1 MHNKNSSLFLLTP
14 FTALAFIFIA
24 LLAPLTTFAA
34 ETYDVALSMVKTLQ
48 LGNNLEPMSYR
59 VATTT
64 QTYLMIVQKA
74 GTLTAQSLTKDEL
87 HRLQPKYQEQWN
99 TNLARSYAEFFDST
113 EMQSIT
119 NEQKSSKY
127 VGKFLSKQNDVG
139 RSMQL
144 KSTKLLTDFVSEAM
158 LNVFTKVNGGK

>member
-1 MHNKNSSLFLLTP
+1 MDNKINLRFLRVP
-14 FTALAFIFIA
+14 FAVLAFLFIV
-24 LLAPLTTFAA
+24 LQAPSTTFAA

-64 QTYLMIVQKA
+64 QTYLMVVQKA
-74 GTLTAQSLTKDEL
+74 GASAAQSLTKDEL
-87 HRLQPKYQEQWN
+87 KRLQPKYQEQWDA
-99 TNLARSYAEFFDST
+99 NLARSYSEFFDSN

-119 NEQKSSKY
+119 SEKKSSKY
-127 VGKFLSKQNDVG
+127 VGKFSSKQNDVG
-139 RSMQL
+139 RSMQS